1 MRQYFLT
8 ALVALAAGFAGAAA
22 WSLSGL
28 GHAQTRSYLV
38 ANPDILPE
46 MAEAFQAR
54 QAERRLAGVADEV
67 AEPFP
72 GAVLGNPR
80 GTRTLVKFTDYGCT
94 YCKAS
99 EPDIARL
106 IEEDPQLRVVVREWP
121 IFDGSEEAA
130 RMALAAA
137 MQDKYSAFYRAMF
150 ALGPPTPATV
160 EQAARQAGLDLARA
174 RRDAASDAVTA
185 EIARTMGLAR
195 ELGFSGTPSWVAGGR
210 VLEGAVGYDAL
221 ADALAEARPQ
231 DSASAEQG

>member
-8 ALVALAAGFAGAAA
+8 ALIALVAGFAGAAV
-22 WSLSGL
+22 WSFTGL
-28 GHAQTRSYLV
+28 GHAQTRQYLV
-38 ANPDILPE
+38 SNPDILPE
-46 MAEAFQAR
+46 MAEAFQAG
-54 QAERRLAGVADEV
+54 QAQERLAGVRDEV
-67 AEPFP
+67 VAPFP
-72 GAVLGNPR
+72 GAVLGNPN
-80 GTRTLVKFTDYGCT
+80 GSRTLVKFTDYGCT

-106 IEEDPQLRVVVREWP
+106 IADDPQVKVVVREWP

-137 MQDKYSAFYRAMF
+137 MQGKYPAFYKAMF

-160 EQAARQAGLDLARA
+160 EAAAKTAALDLDRA
-174 RRDAASDAVTA
+174 RTDAASDRVSA
-185 EIARTMGLAR
+185 ELARNMALAR

-221 ADALAEARPQ
+221 ADALAQKSDAAATR
-231 DSASAEQG
+231 